1 MLRWHV
7 IDGLLT
13 HVYAKRCI
21 GFNAILKTFT
31 YLASS
36 TLLHNKDIIHNQ
48 QEIVED
54 MQGDLI
60 KKNVQKVGPRSSLI
74 FRF

>member
-1 MLRWHV
+1 MARYRWIAYPFLRN
-7 IDGLLT
+7 
-13 HVYAKRCI
+13 
-21 GFNAILKTFT
+21 NAILKTFT

-60 KKNVQKVGPRSSLI
+60 KKNVQKVGPISSLI